1 MVPGRV
7 RIMWCMRLRSALR
20 MAFACTIVGCTT
32 LYGPKFIVDEIKFAA
47 FSYLTVVLIASD
59 ATLGETLRGCWHAFY
74 ATVQVIPL
82 AMLVRRI
89 VSPYG
94 AVPVSAAAAAVAVAS
109 FVVALPE
116 CTHLTAKRIAF
127 GQIVLVCSDA
137 VVIGD
142 GSGGVMRPV
151 YVAASTG
158 LGALASVLAS
168 MIPCPGLAC
177 YEVRK
182 LCRVYAENASQRIN
196 LYLRAFGA
204 RDCHTKM
211 ELISQAKPLAETGDK
226 LLQCIRILQI
236 EKKYLSD
243 PSQPTTHTRIG
254 VCMAITPAYPPP
266 QTQKRRATTPV
277 NQAYLFSFPNYFKKE
292 SIMQEGMQWERPWI
306 QYLIPNLAY
315 PEDIF
320 QRMELQMRGMEYS
333 LTYSHALPSQGIDQ
347 EQLSNVLQCIS
358 TRLHKKIEQQLRSC
372 YSPFDPTPE
381 FTEMPSLLSL
391 QTMFPTL
398 DHDWLSFYFSCI
410 EDMQLNNHVDDKREF
425 QTHQANTLKT
435 WFSKLTSKKR
445 LEFAFKCSLSLS
457 LAVLFG
463 SVFDRENGCWAGLT
477 IAVSSVTGRQ
487 AVFTIANS
495 RAQGTAIGSVY
506 GIICCFLF
514 HYKELRLLALIPW
527 IISTSFLMHSK
538 MYGQTGGVSAAIGAL
553 LILGRK
559 HYGPPNEFAIARL
572 SEVFIGLSAF
582 IVVEILLQPV
592 RAATLAKNHLCRTL
606 SSLHD
611 CIKETKI
618 YKVEKNQIVLKFIEL
633 RGRQRN
639 FNSLVLELEKFV
651 AEADLEPDFWY
662 LPFRTSCYRKLV
674 GSLTNISDLLYFITY
689 NFGILLELCE
699 SSSNACEELFKESL
713 TSWQVYLETANMT
726 ESRSDPQENMQEKF
740 RDIEAGKLQ
749 YRDKLSNVSSKEHE
763 EANRTTEEARMMQC
777 LGATRFC
784 IGSLMREIDN
794 IKICLRDINQWEN
807 HSSK

>member
-1 MVPGRV
+1 MTLEASTVPGRA

-20 MAFACTIVGCTT
+20 TAFACTIVGCIT

-47 FSYLTVVLIASD
+47 FSYLTVVLITSD
-59 ATLGETLRGCWHAFY
+59 ATLGATLRGCWHAFF
-74 ATVQVIPL
+74 ATVQVVPM

-89 VSPYG
+89 ISPYG
-94 AVPVSAAAAAVAVAS
+94 GVPVSAAAAAAAVAS
-109 FVVALPE
+109 FVVALPD
-116 CTHLTAKRIAF
+116 CTHSTSKRIAF

-142 GSGGVMRPV
+142 GSGGVMHPV

-158 LGALASVLAS
+158 LGALASLLALI
-168 MIPCPGLAC
+168 IPYPGLAC

-196 LYLRAFGA
+196 IYLKAFGA

-211 ELISQAKPLAETGDK
+211 ELISQAMPLAETGDK
-226 LLQCIRILQI
+226 LLQCIRIL
-236 EKKYLSD
+236 
-243 PSQPTTHTRIG
+243 
-254 VCMAITPAYPPP
+254 
-266 QTQKRRATTPV
+266 
-277 NQAYLFSFPNYFKKE
+277 
-292 SIMQEGMQWERPWI
+292 QEGMQWERPWI
-306 QYLIPNLAY
+306 QYLIPNLAC

-333 LTYSHALPSQGIDQ
+333 LTSSHAFPPQGIDQ
-347 EQLSNVLQCIS
+347 ELSNVLQCMS
-358 TRLHKKIEQQLRSC
+358 TRLHQKIEQQLRSC
-372 YSPFDPTPE
+372 YSPIDPTSE

-391 QTMFPTL
+391 QAMFPTL
-398 DHDWLSFYFSCI
+398 DRDWLSFYFSCI
-410 EDMQLNNHVDDKREF
+410 DMQLNSPVDDKREF
-425 QTHQANTLKT
+425 QTHKANTFKT
-435 WFSKLTSKKR
+435 WFSKLTGKTR
-445 LEFAFKCSLSLS
+445 LEFAFKYSLSLS

-463 SVFDRENGCWAGLT
+463 LVFDKENGCWAGLT
-477 IAVSSVTGRQ
+477 IAISSVTGRQ

-514 HYKELRLLALIPW
+514 HYKEIRLLALIPW
-527 IISTSFLMHSK
+527 IIFTSFLKHSK
-538 MYGQTGGVSAAIGAL
+538 MYGHTGGVSAAIGAL

-592 RAATLAKNHLCRTL
+592 RAATLAKNHLGRTL

-611 CIKETKI
+611 CIKEIKI
-618 YKVEKNQIVLKFIEL
+618 YKVENNQIVTKFIEL
-633 RGRQRN
+633 RDRQRN

-662 LPFRTSCYRKLV
+662 LPFRTSCYRKV
-674 GSLTNISDLLYFITY
+674 GVSLTNISDLLYFITY

-699 SSSNACEELFKESL
+699 TSSNACKELFKESVR
-713 TSWQVYLETANMT
+713 SWQVYLEMANLT
-726 ESRSDPQENMQEKF
+726 ESRSDHQESMQEKV

-763 EANRTTEEARMMQC
+763 EANRTTEEAMMMQC

-784 IGSLMREIDN
+784 ISSLMREIDN
-794 IKICLRDINQWEN
+794 IKISLRDINQWEN

>member
-1 MVPGRV
+1 MTLEASMVPGRA

-20 MAFACTIVGCTT
+20 TAFACTIVGCTT
-32 LYGPKFIVDEIKFAA
+32 LYGPKFIVDEIKFTA
-47 FSYLTVVLIASD
+47 FSYLTVILIASD
-59 ATLGETLRGCWHAFY
+59 ATLGETLRGCWHAFS
-74 ATVQVIPL
+74 ATVQVVPL

-137 VVIGD
+137 VVTGD

-196 LYLRAFGA
+196 IYLRAFGA

-226 LLQCIRILQI
+226 LLQCIRILQ
-236 EKKYLSD
+236 
-243 PSQPTTHTRIG
+243 
-254 VCMAITPAYPPP
+254 
-266 QTQKRRATTPV
+266 
-277 NQAYLFSFPNYFKKE
+277 
-292 SIMQEGMQWERPWI
+292 EGMQWERPWI
-306 QYLIPNLAY
+306 QYLIPNLAC

-333 LTYSHALPSQGIDQ
+333 LTYSHAFPSQGIDQ

-358 TRLHKKIEQQLRSC
+358 TRLHQKIEQQLRSC

-410 EDMQLNNHVDDKREF
+410 EDMQLNNHVDDKRKF

-435 WFSKLTSKKR
+435 WFSKLTSKSR

-527 IISTSFLMHSK
+527 IIFTSFLMHSK

-592 RAATLAKNHLCRTL
+592 RAATLAKNHLRRTL
-606 SSLHD
+606 TSLHD

-699 SSSNACEELFKESL
+699 SSSNTCEELFKESL
-713 TSWQVYLETANMT
+713 SSWQVYLETANLT

-749 YRDKLSNVSSKEHE
+749 YRDNPSNVSSKEHE